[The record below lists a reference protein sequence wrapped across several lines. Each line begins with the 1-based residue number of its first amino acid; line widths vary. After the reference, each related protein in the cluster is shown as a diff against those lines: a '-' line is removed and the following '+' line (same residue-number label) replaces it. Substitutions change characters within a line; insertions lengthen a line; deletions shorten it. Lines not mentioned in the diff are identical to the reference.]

1 MAATIDPSV
10 KVRPSKSMLAFLEG
24 LKDRDDIPKTLRSSN
39 SQSELD
45 VADVR
50 WVYDNRSE
58 KGEGR
63 RFHELLSECEVVLPS
78 PVLPPRNPKLE
89 ARVQRLKAEQE
100 DREYRAMV
108 VGIDRATTIGGG
120 GPGSVEEPISK
131 QLKELNNHLILVF
144 QVVVSVLTAFAFGYF
159 TPYLVFGVAAIDTR
173 LITGILF
180 AFAVGIAD
188 LYFVIRYFL
197 RLDGV
202 FPFDEGSEKKSM

>member
-24 LKDRDDIPKTLRSSN
+24 LKDKDDVPKALRNSN

-50 WVYDNRSE
+50 WIFEKRSE
-58 KGEGR
+58 IGEGK

-78 PVLPPRNPKLE
+78 PVLPPRNPELE
-89 ARVQRLKAEQE
+89 ARVQRLRAEQE

-108 VGIDRATTIGGG
+108 AGIDKATTIGGG

-131 QLKELNNHLILVF
+131 QRKKNMPTLLCSYAEVIITYRLSFFSEGAQQSPH
-144 QVVVSVLTAFAFGYF
+144 Y
-159 TPYLVFGVAAIDTR
+159 GVPS
-173 LITGILF
+173 GG
-180 AFAVGIAD
+180 VGLD
-188 LYFVIRYFL
+188 SIRL
-197 RLDGV
+197 RLLHPLPRLRCCGH
-202 FPFDEGSEKKSM
+202 

>member
-24 LKDRDDIPKTLRSSN
+24 LKDKDDVPKALRNSN

-50 WVYDNRSE
+50 WIFEKRSE
-58 KGEGR
+58 IGEGI

-78 PVLPPRNPKLE
+78 PVLPPRNPELE
-89 ARVQRLKAEQE
+89 ARVQRLRAEQE

-108 VGIDRATTIGGG
+108 AGIDKATTIGGG

-131 QLKELNNHLILVF
+131 QRKNNMLTLLVRRRHKYGSPF
-144 QVVVSVLTAFAFGYF
+144 
-159 TPYLVFGVAAIDTR
+159 
-173 LITGILF
+173 LF
-180 AFAVGIAD
+180 
-188 LYFVIRYFL
+188 
-197 RLDGV
+197 
-202 FPFDEGSEKKSM
+202 

>member
-24 LKDRDDIPKTLRSSN
+24 LKDRDDVPKALRNSN
-39 SQSELD
+39 SHSELD

-50 WVYDNRSE
+50 WIFEKRSE
-58 KGEGR
+58 NGEGK

-78 PVLPPRNPKLE
+78 PVLPPRNPELE
-89 ARVQRLKAEQE
+89 ARVQRLRAEQE

-108 VGIDRATTIGGG
+108 AGIDKATTIGGG

-131 QLKELNNHLILVF
+131 QLKELNNHLIMVF

-159 TPYLVFGVAAIDTR
+159 TPYLVYGVVAIDTR

-202 FPFDEGSEKKSM
+202 FPFDECSTKKSQ